1 MRDIGANHGRGR
13 IEKKLNQQ
21 LYRIFPHVVGYNE
34 WYPDGG
40 IVVSVRI

>member
-1 MRDIGANHGRGR
+1 MRDIGANMVAAVS
-13 IEKKLNQQ
+13 KKLNQQ